1 MRKTIKSIIALSLFI
16 GVLYSC
22 NSSDTATES
31 PAAAISYDNFKIGNL
46 TSGEIGALHNSALQ
60 VLKDNGK
67 LKSSVSEIV
76 VTLQNNSIDNRISNV
91 DIDNS
96 MNNLYQIKFF
106 NKNLNS
112 TFSKKVNT
120 DNFQEDALN
129 YLISKNEISIDAK
142 NEIDNLSTLSIP
154 EMKLKTNE
162 LLISANYSNREKQYF
177 AVYTSIYENSI
188 TFWSTNNST
197 SETSKTARWQPY
209 AADAVGGILG
219 LYGGPV
225 WSIIQGAAVSAAFD

>member
-1 MRKTIKSIIALSLFI
+1 MRKTIKSIITLSLFL

-22 NSSDTATES
+22 NSSDSISES
-31 PAAAISYDNFKIGNL
+31 PATISYDNFKIGNL
-46 TSGEIGALHNSALQ
+46 TSGEIGVLHNSALQ

-67 LKSSVSEIV
+67 LKGSVSEIV
-76 VTLQNNSIDNRISNV
+76 VTLQNNSIDKRVSNI
-91 DIDNS
+91 DIDHS
-96 MNNLYQIKFF
+96 MNNLYKIKFF

-112 TFSKKVNT
+112 TFSKRVNT

-129 YLISKNEISIDAK
+129 YLISKNEISINAK

-197 SETSKTARWQPY
+197 NKTARWQPY

-219 LYGGPV
+219 LYAGPV